1 MKHNAESFSVQ
12 GKKILRYNISMLFG
26 KGQFEIARVWGV
38 PVCLDLSLI
47 LMAVIFVYQEGNL
60 LLGLLSAAILLVSI
74 LLHELGHT
82 AVALSY
88 GCRVRDITLL
98 LLGGRA
104 TLVDMPRGPWREA
117 WMAAAGP
124 LVSLLLGLCG
134 LFFERIVPAQSL
146 LRGICWYLKYVN
158 FALLIFNLIPAFPMD
173 GGRIFR
179 ALLESRLGRRRAT
192 FIAFRLA
199 QVLAALM
206 AIHVFFM
213 WMVGKGFYNINLLL
227 ISYFI
232 FVSSRAE
239 YEMVKAESRYGFGG
253 YGGPGDESVVISPP
267 PYGTR
272 DEVTDIFKER

>member
-1 MKHNAESFSVQ
+1 
-12 GKKILRYNISMLFG
+12 MLFG

-38 PVCLDLSLI
+38 PICLDFSLI
-47 LMAVIFVYQEGNL
+47 LMAIMFVVRERSLVI
-60 LLGLLSAAILLVSI
+60 GLLSAAILLLSI

-124 LVSLLLGLCG
+124 LVSLLLGVAGFL
-134 LFFERIVPAQSL
+134 LMPLAPQYSL
-146 LRGICWYLKYVN
+146 LAALCWYLMYVN
-158 FALLIFNLIPAFPMD
+158 FSLLAFNLVPAFPMD

-179 ALLESRLGRRRAT
+179 ALLESRLGRQRAT
-192 FIAFRLA
+192 LIAYRVA
-199 QVLAALM
+199 QVLAGCMAVWAL
-206 AIHVFFM
+206 FR
-213 WMVGKGFYNINLLL
+213 GFDFVLLL
-227 ISYFI
+227 IAYFV

-239 YEMVKAESRYGFGG
+239 YEAVRREGPYGFGG
-253 YGGPGDESVVISPP
+253 YGSYGAPGDDSVVISPP
-267 PYGTR
+267 PYGKR
-272 DEVTDIFKER
+272 DEVTDIYKER

>member
-1 MKHNAESFSVQ
+1 M
-12 GKKILRYNISMLFG
+12 RYNSSMLFG
-26 KGQFEIARVWGV
+26 KGQFEVARVWGV
-38 PVCLDLSLI
+38 PICLDLSLI
-47 LMAVIFVYQEGNL
+47 LMAVIFVFRAGNIFW
-60 LLGLLSAAILLVSI
+60 GLTSAAILLASV

-124 LVSLLLGLCG
+124 LVSLFLGLG
-134 LFFERIVPAQSL
+134 AHQL
-146 LRGICWYLKYVN
+146 LIFAHLHHLTQLATLSYFVREIN
-158 FALLIFNLIPAFPMD
+158 FGLLIFNLIPAFPMD

-179 ALLESRLGRRRAT
+179 ALLESRLGRPRAT
-192 FIAFRLA
+192 LIAYRVA
-199 QVLAALM
+199 QVLAGCMALW
-206 AIHVFFM
+206 AVFR
-213 WMVGKGFYNINLLL
+213 GFDFILLL
-227 ISYFI
+227 IAYFV
-232 FVSSRAE
+232 FTSSRAE
-239 YEMVKAESRYGFGG
+239 YEMVRLESRYGYGYGG
-253 YGGPGDESVVISPP
+253 YGGPGDDSVVISPP

>member
-12 GKKILRYNISMLFG
+12 GKNFLRYNISMLFG

-38 PVCLDLSLI
+38 PIYLDLSLI
-47 LMAVIFVYQEGNL
+47 LMAVIFVIRDGIFW
-60 LLGLLSAAILLVSI
+60 GLLSVAILLASI

-104 TLVDMPRGPWREA
+104 SLVDMPRGPWREA

-134 LFFERIVPAQSL
+134 LFFGRILPAHSL
-146 LRGICWYLKYVN
+146 PGFLCWYLRYIN
-158 FALLIFNLIPAFPMD
+158 FSLFAFNLIPAFPMD

-179 ALLESRLGRRRAT
+179 ALLESRLGKRRAT
-192 FIAFRLA
+192 LIAFRVA
-199 QVLAALM
+199 QVLAVCMALW
-206 AIHVFFM
+206 AVF
-213 WMVGKGFYNINLLL
+213 GGFDMILLL
-227 ISYFI
+227 IAYFI
-232 FVSSRAE
+232 FVSSKAEYDMVRAE
-239 YEMVKAESRYGFGG
+239 SGYGFGG
-253 YGGPGDESVVISPP
+253 YGGPGDDSVVISPP
-267 PYGTR
+267 PYGSR

>member
-1 MKHNAESFSVQ
+1 M
-12 GKKILRYNISMLFG
+12 RYNSSMLFG
-26 KGQFEIARVWGV
+26 KGQFEVTRVWGV
-38 PVCLDLSLI
+38 PICLDLSLI
-47 LMAVIFVYQEGNL
+47 LMAVIFVFRAGNIFW
-60 LLGLLSAAILLVSI
+60 GLTSAAILLASV

-124 LVSLLLGLCG
+124 LVSLLLGISG
-134 LFFERIVPAQSL
+134 FFFSRLAPYGSWP
-146 LRGICWYLKYVN
+146 GFICWYLQYVN
-158 FALLIFNLIPAFPMD
+158 FSLLVFNLIPAFPMD

-179 ALLESRLGRRRAT
+179 ALLESRLGRPRAT
-192 FIAFRLA
+192 LIAYRVA
-199 QVLAALM
+199 QVLAGCM
-206 AIHVFFM
+206 AVWAVFR
-213 WMVGKGFYNINLLL
+213 GFDFILLL
-227 ISYFI
+227 IAYFV
-232 FVSSRAE
+232 FTSSRAE
-239 YEMVKAESRYGFGG
+239 YEMVRLESRYGYG
-253 YGGPGDESVVISPP
+253 YGGPGDDSVVISPP

>member
-1 MKHNAESFSVQ
+1 
-12 GKKILRYNISMLFG
+12 MLFG

-38 PVCLDLSLI
+38 PICLDLSLI
-47 LMAVIFVYQEGNL
+47 LMAVIFVFRNGSL
-60 LLGLLSAAILLVSI
+60 VMGLLSAAILLASI

-104 TLVDMPRGPWREA
+104 TLIDMPRGPWREA

-134 LFFERIVPAQSL
+134 FFFAGIFPARSL
-146 LRGICWYLKYVN
+146 LGGVCWYLQYVN
-158 FALLIFNLIPAFPMD
+158 FSLLIFNLIPAFPMD

-179 ALLESRLGRRRAT
+179 ALLESRLGRQRAT
-192 FIAFRLA
+192 FIAFRVA
-199 QVLAALM
+199 QVLAVCM
-206 AIHVFFM
+206 AIWAV
-213 WMVGKGFYNINLLL
+213 VDGFDIILLL
-227 ISYFI
+227 IAYFV
-232 FVSSRAE
+232 FSSSKAE
-239 YEMVKAESRYGFGG
+239 YEMVKAESRYGYGGFGG
-253 YGGPGDESVVISPP
+253 YGGPGDDSVIISPP

>member
-1 MKHNAESFSVQ
+1 
-12 GKKILRYNISMLFG
+12 
-26 KGQFEIARVWGV
+26 
-38 PVCLDLSLI
+38 
-47 LMAVIFVYQEGNL
+47 MAVIFVFRKGSIVVR
-60 LLGLLSAAILLVSI
+60 LLSAAILLVSI

-134 LFFERIVPAQSL
+134 FFVSSLFPARS
-146 LRGICWYLKYVN
+146 ICGDVGWYLRYVN
-158 FALLIFNLIPAFPMD
+158 FSLLIFNLIPAFPMD

-192 FIAFRLA
+192 FIAFRVA
-199 QVLAALM
+199 QVLAACM
-206 AIHVFFM
+206 AIWAV
-213 WMVGKGFYNINLLL
+213 VDGFNMILLL
-227 ISYFI
+227 IAC
-232 FVSSRAE
+232 FVFTSSKAEYDMVRAE
-239 YEMVKAESRYGFGG
+239 GG
-253 YGGPGDESVVISPP
+253 YGGYGRPGDDAVVISPP

-272 DEVTDIFKER
+272 DEVTDIFRER

>member
-1 MKHNAESFSVQ
+1 M
-12 GKKILRYNISMLFG
+12 IFG
-26 KGQFEIARVWGV
+26 KGQFEIARVWDV
-38 PVCLDLSLI
+38 PIYLDLSLI
-47 LMAVIFVYQEGNL
+47 LMAVIFVFRAGSL
-60 LLGLLSAAILLVSI
+60 VWGLLSAVVLLASI

-117 WMAAAGP
+117 WMAVAGP

-134 LFFERIVPAQSL
+134 FFFSGLFPARSIL
-146 LRGICWYLKYVN
+146 GGVCWYLQYVN
-158 FALLIFNLIPAFPMD
+158 FSLLAFNLIPAFPMD

-192 FIAFRLA
+192 FTAFRVA
-199 QVLAALM
+199 QVLAVCM
-206 AIHVFFM
+206 AIWAV
-213 WMVGKGFYNINLLL
+213 VDGFDMILLL
-227 ISYFI
+227 IAYFV
-232 FVSSRAE
+232 FTSSKAE
-239 YEMVKAESRYGFGG
+239 YDMVRAESRYGYGGFGG
-253 YGGPGDESVVISPP
+253 YGGPGDDSVVISPP

>member
-1 MKHNAESFSVQ
+1 
-12 GKKILRYNISMLFG
+12 MLFG
-26 KGQFEIARVWGV
+26 KGQFEVARVWGV
-38 PVCLDLSLI
+38 PICLDISLI
-47 LMAVIFVYQEGNL
+47 LMAVIFVFRNGSIII
-60 LLGLLSAAILLVSI
+60 GLLSAAILLASI

-88 GCRVRDITLL
+88 GCRVRDITLM

-134 LFFERIVPAQSL
+134 FFLSALFPVGSL
-146 LRGICWYLKYVN
+146 LGAVCWYLQYVN
-158 FALLIFNLIPAFPMD
+158 FSLLIFNLIPAFPMD

-199 QVLAALM
+199 QVLALCM
-206 AIHVFFM
+206 AIWAV
-213 WMVGKGFYNINLLL
+213 VDGFDIILLL
-227 ISYFI
+227 IAYFV
-232 FVSSRAE
+232 FSSSKAE
-239 YEMVKAESRYGFGG
+239 YEMVKAESGYGFGG
-253 YGGPGDESVVISPP
+253 YGGPGDDSVVISPP

>member
-1 MKHNAESFSVQ
+1 MKNNAESFSVQ
-12 GKKILRYNISMLFG
+12 GKNFLRYNSSMFFG
-26 KGQFEIARVWGV
+26 KGQFEVARVWGV
-38 PVCLDLSLI
+38 PICLDLSLI
-47 LMAVIFVYQEGNL
+47 LMAVIFVFRAGNVFW
-60 LLGLLSAAILLVSI
+60 GLISAAILLLSV

-134 LFFERIVPAQSL
+134 FFFARIVPVGSL
-146 LRGICWYLKYVN
+146 LMFICSYLQYVN
-158 FALLIFNLIPAFPMD
+158 FSLLIFNLIPAFPMD

-179 ALLESRLGRRRAT
+179 ALLESRLGRQRAT
-192 FIAFRLA
+192 FIAFRVA
-199 QVLAALM
+199 QVLAVCM
-206 AIHVFFM
+206 AIWAV
-213 WMVGKGFYNINLLL
+213 VDGFDIILLL
-227 ISYFI
+227 IAYFV
-232 FVSSRAE
+232 FSSSKAE
-239 YEMVKAESRYGFGG
+239 YEMVKAEGGYGYGG
-253 YGGPGDESVVISPP
+253 YGGPGDDSVVISPP

-272 DEVTDIFKER
+272 DEVTDIFKEG

>member
-1 MKHNAESFSVQ
+1 MKNNAESFSVQ
-12 GKKILRYNISMLFG
+12 GKNFLRYNSSMFFG
-26 KGQFEIARVWGV
+26 KGQFEVARVWGV
-38 PVCLDLSLI
+38 PIYLDLSLI
-47 LMAVIFVYQEGNL
+47 LMALIFVWKH
-60 LLGLLSAAILLVSI
+60 GLVGGPILAVILLVSI

-134 LFFERIVPAQSL
+134 FFLERIVPAGSL
-146 LRGICWYLKYVN
+146 LMFICVYLQYVN
-158 FALLIFNLIPAFPMD
+158 FSLLAFNLIPAFPMD

-179 ALLESRLGRRRAT
+179 ALLESRLGRQRAT
-192 FIAFRLA
+192 FIAFRVA
-199 QVLAALM
+199 QVLAACM
-206 AIHVFFM
+206 AIWAV
-213 WMVGKGFYNINLLL
+213 VDGFDMILLL
-227 ISYFI
+227 IAYFV
-232 FVSSRAE
+232 FVSSKAEYDMVRAE
-239 YEMVKAESRYGFGG
+239 GRYGFGG
-253 YGGPGDESVVISPP
+253 YGGPGDDSVVISPP

>member
-1 MKHNAESFSVQ
+1 MV
-12 GKKILRYNISMLFG
+12 GMLFDN
-26 KGQFEIARVWGV
+26 GQFEIARVWGV
-38 PVCLDLSLI
+38 PIRLDISLI
-47 LMAVIFVYQEGNL
+47 LMALVFVVRARSLVVGLVSVVIL
-60 LLGLLSAAILLVSI
+60 LLSV

-124 LVSLLLGLCG
+124 LVSLLLGVAGYL
-134 LFFERIVPAQSL
+134 LMPLAPTRTLPFSL
-146 LRGICWYLKYVN
+146 CWYLSYVN
-158 FALLIFNLIPAFPMD
+158 FTLLVFNLAPAFPMD

-192 FIAFRLA
+192 LIAYRVAQLLAGCMAVWAIVRGGDFI
-199 QVLAALM
+199 
-206 AIHVFFM
+206 
-213 WMVGKGFYNINLLL
+213 LLL
-227 ISYFI
+227 IAYFV

-239 YEMVKAESRYGFGG
+239 YEAVRREGRYGFGG
-253 YGGPGDESVVISPP
+253 YGTPGDDSVVISPP

-272 DEVTDIFKER
+272 DEVTDIYKER

>member
-1 MKHNAESFSVQ
+1 MEIFFSR
-12 GKKILRYNISMLFG
+12 KKKTSCAIILGMFFG

-38 PVCLDLSLI
+38 PICLDLSLI
-47 LMAVIFVYQEGNL
+47 LMAVIFVFRAGNIFWGL
-60 LLGLLSAAILLVSI
+60 ISAVILLGSV

-134 LFFERIVPAQSL
+134 FFFARISPDGSL
-146 LRGICWYLKYVN
+146 LMFICWYLQYVN
-158 FALLIFNLIPAFPMD
+158 FSLLVFNLIPAFPMD

-179 ALLESRLGRRRAT
+179 ALLESRLGRHRAT
-192 FIAFRLA
+192 FIAFRVA
-199 QVLAALM
+199 QVLAVCM
-206 AIHVFFM
+206 AIWAV
-213 WMVGKGFYNINLLL
+213 VDGFDIILLL
-227 ISYFI
+227 IAYFV
-232 FVSSRAE
+232 FSSSKAE
-239 YEMVKAESRYGFGG
+239 YEMVKAESRYGYDGFGG
-253 YGGPGDESVVISPP
+253 YGGPGDDSVVISPP
-267 PYGTR
+267 PYGTL